1 MDSRKKCLIKKV
13 TKKTFFVLK
22 IIVLTFGMVIQGSLG
37 HFTYFSPQSVQNMKN
52 IFLATCLAAGVGA
65 APVAVAGPGDREY
78 APAMV
83 SRATTLTRA
92 LDRRIHFNEGQFIAV
107 KQLHLR
113 MLTERAELELKYS
126 GAEAAEAAERDA
138 LLADSQ
144 QHYENELS
152 NLLQPR
158 QVVAYYDLRN
168 NFTAHRIK

>member
-1 MDSRKKCLIKKV
+1 MPNRS
-13 TKKTFFVLK
+13 
-22 IIVLTFGMVIQGSLG
+22 SAG
-37 HFTYFSPQSVQNMKN
+37 HFTYFFTFTHFVRMKN
-52 IFLATCLAAGVGA
+52 LFLATCFAAGVGA
-65 APVAVAGPGDREY
+65 MPVAVAGPGDREY
-78 APAMV
+78 SPAMI

-126 GAEAAEAAERDA
+126 GSDDATAAERDA
-138 LLADSQ
+138 LLAEAQ
-144 QHYENELS
+144 QQYENELS